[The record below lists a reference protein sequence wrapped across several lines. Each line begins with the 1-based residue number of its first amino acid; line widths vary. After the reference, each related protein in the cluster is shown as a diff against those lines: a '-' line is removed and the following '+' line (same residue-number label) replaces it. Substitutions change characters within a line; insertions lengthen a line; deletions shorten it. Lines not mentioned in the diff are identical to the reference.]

1 MDFPE
6 RIDISKFLP
15 SNYEQPDLLEALERE
30 TPVRV
35 SNLNGLLDLPV
46 NPNYTGS
53 KAVFAKSVETE
64 IIRKAELWEGK
75 INDVPLFRPYY
86 CEAVENPSPPPVTPE
101 NEIEIHRCDATD
113 EDDMNAT
120 DITVSV

>member
-1 MDFPE
+1 MLNKKFYFLKVVYKMDFPE

-53 KAVFAKSVETE
+53 
-64 IIRKAELWEGK
+64 
-75 INDVPLFRPYY
+75 
-86 CEAVENPSPPPVTPE
+86 
-101 NEIEIHRCDATD
+101 
-113 EDDMNAT
+113 
-120 DITVSV
+120 